1 MRPFHALA
9 LALAV
14 ALLLPAS
21 ASAKWPQP
29 AAGPSASGGPEII
42 LSFDDGPDHR
52 YTARILE
59 ILRERN
65 IQAIFFWVGHRIEQS
80 KPNADRR
87 RAVATRAVLEGHLV
101 GTHTVHHAHLCR
113 LPPQE
118 GAAEMDRAIAEYRQ
132 LTGLPM
138 VLFRAPYGDHCDRV
152 IQLLDERGL
161 KHTHWDIDPQEWFD
175 HDPQRVA
182 DDIIGRLRHLDG
194 RAMVLMHDTK
204 KVTASALIA
213 VLDWIDA
220 ENERRR
226 RRGEATIRILDAS
239 DWVAERLDP
248 ELRDFTTTLGETWA
262 TQLADTGRM
271 LVPGYP
277 KRVVRHP

>member
-1 MRPFHALA
+1 MRPFHALVAA
-9 LALAV
+9 LVVAALP
-14 ALLLPAS
+14 LT

-29 AAGPSASGGPEII
+29 SAGESASGGPEII

-65 IQAIFFWVGHRIEQS
+65 IQAIFFWVGHRIDQS
-80 KPNADRR
+80 KKNADRR

-101 GTHTVHHAHLCR
+101 GTHTVNHAHLCR
-113 LPPQE
+113 LAPDE
-118 GAAEMDRAIAEYRQ
+118 GAAELDQARAAYAR

-152 IQLLDERGL
+152 VELLDERGL
-161 KHTHWDIDPQEWFD
+161 VHTHWDIDPHEWMD
-175 HDPQRVA
+175 HDSQRVA

-204 KVTASALIA
+204 LVTANALIA

-220 ENERRR
+220 ENDRRR
-226 RRGEATIRILDAS
+226 KRGEATIRILDAS

-248 ELRDFTTTLGETWA
+248 DLRSFTTSLESWA
-262 TQLADTGRM
+262 AQLADTGRT

-277 KRVVRHP
+277 ARVVRHP